1 MLRTPRTAIG
11 AVNFTGLLLLHFIT
25 YEGGKSMPRKSNT
38 RAAQG
43 SGTIRQR
50 ADGTWEARFVVG
62 HDPGTGKPVRKSVYA
77 KTQKEVRQK
86 LAQAVAAVDNKSY
99 REPCKMTLG
108 EWLDIWVDTY
118 LKDVKPRT
126 LKIYQDDI
134 RLHIKPYLAAVKLNE
149 LDTHTVQRFF
159 NTLLRSGKRVPKRDK
174 EGKIV
179 KKDGKTVYEGAP
191 LSSKTV
197 KNVHGV
203 LHGALRQAVVNRYI
217 PINPADGDFCKL
229 PKIQKQEIKPL
240 DEVQIADFLK
250 AIHGDRF
257 EELFLVTLFTG
268 LRQGEILGLTWDC
281 VDFDNGT
288 LLVNKQ
294 MQLHQEQ
301 GIKAYQLVPTKN
313 SKSRT
318 ITAAPSVMSLLRR
331 RRAIQAQQHLEAGPL
346 WQDSDLVFT
355 DELGR
360 HLTKS
365 SVYRSFKKI
374 VAAIGRPDTR
384 FHDLR
389 HSYAV
394 AAIRSGDD
402 IKTVQG
408 NLGHATAAFTLD
420 VYGHVTDQMKQAS
433 AARMEAFIKSVSNG

>member
-1 MLRTPRTAIG
+1 
-11 AVNFTGLLLLHFIT
+11 
-25 YEGGKSMPRKSNT
+25 MPRKSNT

-159 NTLLRSGKRVPKRDK
+159 NTLLRSGKRIPKRDK

-268 LRQGEILGLTWDC
+268 LRQGEVLGLTWDC

-374 VAAIGRPDTR
+374 VAAIGRPDAR

>member
-1 MLRTPRTAIG
+1 
-11 AVNFTGLLLLHFIT
+11 
-25 YEGGKSMPRKSNT
+25 MPRKSNT
-38 RAAQG
+38 RAAAG

-50 ADGTWEARFVVG
+50 TDGTWEARFVAG
-62 HDPGTGKPVRKSVYA
+62 HNPGTGKAIRKSVYG

-118 LKDVKPRT
+118 LGDVKPRT

-134 RLHIKPYLAAVKLNE
+134 RLHIKPYLAAIRLDE
-149 LDTHTVQRFF
+149 LDTHTIQQFF
-159 NTLLRSGKRVPKRDK
+159 NTLITSGKHIPKK
-174 EGKIV
+174 G
-179 KKDGKTVYEGAP
+179 KDGKTVKMNGKIVYEDIP
-191 LSSKTV
+191 LSAKTV

-229 PKIQKQEIKPL
+229 PKVQKQEIRPL
-240 DEVQIADFLK
+240 DEVQISDFLQ
-250 AIHGDRF
+250 AIQGKPF
-257 EELFLVTLFTG
+257 EDLFLVTLFTG
-268 LRQGEILGLTWDC
+268 LRQGEVLGLTWDC
-281 VDFDNGT
+281 IDFDSGT
-288 LLVNKQ
+288 LLINKQ
-294 MQLHQEQ
+294 MQLHQEA
-301 GIKAYQLVPTKN
+301 GIQAYQLVPTKN
-313 SKSRT
+313 SKSRS
-318 ITAAPSVMSLLRR
+318 ITAAPFVMAHLKRR
-331 RRAIQAQQHLEAGPL
+331 KIAQAQDRLKAGPL
-346 WQDSDLVFT
+346 WETNNLVFT
-355 DELGR
+355 DGFGH
-360 HLTKS
+360 HLTKPTI
-365 SVYRSFKKI
+365 YRAFKK
-374 VAAIGRPDTR
+374 AAASIGRPDAR

-408 NLGHATAAFTLD
+408 KLGHATAAFTLD

-433 AARMEAFIKSVSNG
+433 ADRMEAFIKSVSNG

>member
-1 MLRTPRTAIG
+1 
-11 AVNFTGLLLLHFIT
+11 
-25 YEGGKSMPRKSNT
+25 MPRKSNT

-365 SVYRSFKKI
+365 SVYRGFKKI
-374 VAAIGRPDTR
+374 VAAIGRPDAR

>member
-1 MLRTPRTAIG
+1 
-11 AVNFTGLLLLHFIT
+11 
-25 YEGGKSMPRKSNT
+25 MPRKSNT
-38 RAAQG
+38 RAASG
-43 SGTIRQR
+43 SGSIRQR
-50 ADGTWEARFVVG
+50 ADGSWEARFVAG
-62 HDPGTGKPVRKSVYA
+62 HDPGTGKPIRKSVYA
-77 KTQKEVRQK
+77 KTQKEARQR

-118 LKDVKPRT
+118 LTDVKPRT

-134 RLHIKPYLAAVKLNE
+134 RLHIKPYLAAVKLDE

-159 NTLLRSGKRVPKRDK
+159 NTLLKSGKRIPKRDK
-174 EGKIV
+174 DGKIV
-179 KKDGKTVYEGAP
+179 KKGGKTVYENAP
-191 LSSKTV
+191 LSAKTV

-217 PINPADGDFCKL
+217 PINAADGDFCKL

-250 AIHGDRF
+250 SIQGNRF
-257 EELFLVTLFTG
+257 EDLFLVTLFTG
-268 LRQGEILGLTWDC
+268 LRQGEVLGLTWDC
-281 VDFDNGT
+281 IDFDNGT
-288 LLVNKQ
+288 LLINKQ

-313 SKSRT
+313 SKSRS
-318 ITAAPSVMSLLRR
+318 ITAAPFVMAHLKRR
-331 RRAIQAQQHLEAGPL
+331 KIAQAQDRLKAGPL
-346 WQDSDLVFT
+346 WENNNLVFT
-355 DELGR
+355 DELGH
-360 HLTKS
+360 HLTKPTI
-365 SVYRSFKKI
+365 YRAFKKA
-374 VAAIGRPDTR
+374 VADIGRPDAR

-420 VYGHVTDQMKQAS
+420 VYGHVTDQMKQESAS
-433 AARMEAFIKSVSNG
+433 RMEAFIKSVSNG

>member
-1 MLRTPRTAIG
+1 
-11 AVNFTGLLLLHFIT
+11 
-25 YEGGKSMPRKSNT
+25 MPRKSNT

>member
-1 MLRTPRTAIG
+1 
-11 AVNFTGLLLLHFIT
+11 
-25 YEGGKSMPRKSNT
+25 MPRKSNT

-294 MQLHQEQ
+294 KQLHQEQ
-301 GIKAYQLVPTKN
+301 GITAYQLVPTKN

-318 ITAAPSVMSLLRR
+318 LTAAPSVMSLLKR

-374 VAAIGRPDTR
+374 VAAIGRPDAR

>member
-1 MLRTPRTAIG
+1 
-11 AVNFTGLLLLHFIT
+11 
-25 YEGGKSMPRKSNT
+25 MPRKSNT
-38 RAAQG
+38 RAASG
-43 SGTIRQR
+43 SGSIRQR
-50 ADGTWEARFVVG
+50 ADGSWEARFVAG
-62 HDPGTGKPVRKSVYA
+62 HDPGTGKPIRKSVYA
-77 KTQKEVRQK
+77 KTQKEARQR

-118 LKDVKPRT
+118 LTDVKPRT

-134 RLHIKPYLAAVKLNE
+134 RLHIKPYLAAVKLDE

-159 NTLLRSGKRVPKRDK
+159 NTLLKSGKRIPKRDK
-174 EGKIV
+174 DGKIV
-179 KKDGKTVYEGAP
+179 KKGGKTVYENAP
-191 LSSKTV
+191 LSAKTV

-240 DEVQIADFLK
+240 DGVQNADFLK
-250 AIHGDRF
+250 AIQGNRF
-257 EELFLVTLFTG
+257 EDLFLVTLFTG
-268 LRQGEILGLTWDC
+268 LRQGEVLGLTWDC
-281 VDFDNGT
+281 IDFDNGT
-288 LLVNKQ
+288 LLINKQ

-313 SKSRT
+313 SKSRS
-318 ITAAPSVMSLLRR
+318 ITAAPFVMAHLKRR
-331 RRAIQAQQHLEAGPL
+331 KIAQAQDRLKAGPL
-346 WQDSDLVFT
+346 WENNNLVFT
-355 DELGR
+355 DELGH
-360 HLTKS
+360 HLTKPTI
-365 SVYRSFKKI
+365 YRAFKKA
-374 VAAIGRPDTR
+374 VADIGRPDAR

-420 VYGHVTDQMKQAS
+420 VYGHVTDQMKQESAS
-433 AARMEAFIKSVSNG
+433 RMEAFIKSVSNG

>member
-1 MLRTPRTAIG
+1 
-11 AVNFTGLLLLHFIT
+11 
-25 YEGGKSMPRKSNT
+25 MPRKSNT
-38 RAAQG
+38 RAASG
-43 SGTIRQR
+43 SGSIRQR
-50 ADGTWEARFVVG
+50 ADGSWEARFVAG
-62 HDPGTGKPVRKSVYA
+62 HDPGTGKPIRKSVYA
-77 KTQKEVRQK
+77 KTQKEARQR

-118 LKDVKPRT
+118 LTDVKPRT

-134 RLHIKPYLAAVKLNE
+134 RLHIKPYLAAVKLDE

-159 NTLLRSGKRVPKRDK
+159 NTLLKSGKRIPKRDK
-174 EGKIV
+174 DGKIV
-179 KKDGKTVYEGAP
+179 KKGGKTVYENAP
-191 LSSKTV
+191 LSAKTV

-250 AIHGDRF
+250 SIQGNRF
-257 EELFLVTLFTG
+257 EDLFLVTLFTG
-268 LRQGEILGLTWDC
+268 LRQGEVLGLTWDC
-281 VDFDNGT
+281 IDFDNGT
-288 LLVNKQ
+288 LLINKQ

-313 SKSRT
+313 SKSRS
-318 ITAAPSVMSLLRR
+318 IPAAPLVMAHLKRR
-331 RRAIQAQQHLEAGPL
+331 KIAQAQDRLKAGPL
-346 WQDSDLVFT
+346 WENNNLVFT
-355 DELGR
+355 DELGH
-360 HLTKS
+360 HLTKPTI
-365 SVYRSFKKI
+365 YRAFKKA
-374 VAAIGRPDTR
+374 VADIGRPDAR

-420 VYGHVTDQMKQAS
+420 VYGHVTDQMKQESAS
-433 AARMEAFIKSVSNG
+433 RMEAFIKSVSNG

>member
-1 MLRTPRTAIG
+1 
-11 AVNFTGLLLLHFIT
+11 
-25 YEGGKSMPRKSNT
+25 MPRKSNT

-159 NTLLRSGKRVPKRDK
+159 NTLLKSGKRVPKRDK

-268 LRQGEILGLTWDC
+268 LRQGEVLGLTWDC

-294 MQLHQEQ
+294 MQLHQER

-365 SVYRSFKKI
+365 SVYRGFKKI
-374 VAAIGRPDTR
+374 VAAIGRPDAR

>member
-1 MLRTPRTAIG
+1 
-11 AVNFTGLLLLHFIT
+11 
-25 YEGGKSMPRKSNT
+25 MPRKSNT

-77 KTQKEVRQK
+77 KTQKEVRQR

-268 LRQGEILGLTWDC
+268 LRQGEVLGLTWDC

-374 VAAIGRPDTR
+374 VAAIGRPDAR